1 MKPSSRF
8 VVASHVLTLLAM
20 YANHGLTSEQIA
32 FSVNTSAVVV
42 RRLLGQ
48 LREAGLVRGQTGKS
62 GGYGLSREPEQ
73 IPLDEVY
80 RAVEQQPLFRA
91 HPQPPNPKCPVG
103 ANILAA
109 LQPAL
114 DPAEKA
120 LLAALS
126 RTTVADLLND
136 VRARSGNK
144 RR

>member
-20 YANHGLTSEQIA
+20 YADHDLTSEQIA

-48 LREAGLVRGQTGKS
+48 LRQAGLVRGQPGKS
-62 GGYGLSREPEQ
+62 GGYGLARGPEQ
-73 IPLDEVY
+73 ITLDEVY

-91 HPQPPNPKCPVG
+91 HPQPPNPRCPVG

-114 DPAEKA
+114 DPAEQA
-120 LLAALS
+120 LFAALS
-126 RTTVADLLND
+126 RKTVADLLHG
-136 VRARSGNK
+136 VRERSGK
-144 RR
+144 MTR